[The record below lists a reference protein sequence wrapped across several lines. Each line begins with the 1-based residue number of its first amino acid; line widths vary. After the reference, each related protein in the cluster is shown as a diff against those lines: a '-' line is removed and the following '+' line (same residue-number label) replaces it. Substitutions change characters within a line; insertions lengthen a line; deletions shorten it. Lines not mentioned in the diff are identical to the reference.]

1 MNIMAKT
8 ETQLQD
14 RINAHTGRFT
24 DKVFD
29 WNAFPS
35 NDGFDELARA
45 QMRYIGA
52 GGSPKVGDV
61 STLKPDNFTLSLIYK
76 EPGRYAACHS
86 HEIEESFL
94 IISGALVV
102 GWERDG
108 EVVEVNLGPKDMIL
122 NAREIGHG
130 FRVDGVEPV
139 MMSISVDVGKPLPPV
154 YHYHP
159 KDHAPELARSFGAE
173 PGKTL
178 PFDRT
183 GDHPI
188 QKLMADYVVRHC
200 ELPTIWEDA
209 GFTRKVYVGDA
220 PGAITYDTCRKEMWG
235 LPTGAKL
242 APFTRSVEDAYLCLD
257 GSVEVVWVD
266 DDGAEASIELG
277 PRDLVKTPAGQ
288 KHYLR
293 NNGAGAATLWTVIG
307 TSGDDG
313 AVYKKG

>member
-1 MNIMAKT
+1 MNI
-8 ETQLQD
+8 ETIKGTSLAD
-14 RINAHTGRFT
+14 RLAAHTGRFT
-24 DKVFD
+24 DKAFD

-35 NDGFDELARA
+35 NSGFDELARA

-52 GGSPKVGDV
+52 GGSPKVGDP
-61 STLKPDNFTLSLIYK
+61 STLQADNFTLSLIYK

-94 IISGALVV
+94 IIEGALIV
-102 GWERDG
+102 GWEKDG

-139 MMSISVDVGKPLPPV
+139 LMSISVDVGKPLPPV

-159 KDHAPELARSFGAE
+159 KEHPSELARSFGAE

-178 PFDRT
+178 SFDRA
-183 GDHPI
+183 GKHPI
-188 QKLMADYVVRHC
+188 QKLMSDYVVRHH
-200 ELPTIWEDA
+200 ELPTVWEEA

-220 PGAITYDTCRKEMWG
+220 PGAIKWDTCRKEMWG
-235 LPTGAKL
+235 LPVGARL
-242 APFTRSVEDAYLCLD
+242 APFTRTVEDAYLCLE
-257 GSVEVVWVD
+257 GAVEVVWVD
-266 DDGAEASIELG
+266 ENGGEAVVELG

-288 KHYLR
+288 AHYLR
-293 NNGAGAATLWTVIG
+293 NPGAGHATLWTVIG
-307 TSGDDG
+307 SVGEDG
-313 AVYKKG
+313 AVYAKG